1 MPTQN
6 AASEVVLELQVS
18 PGSVQ
23 LALTLLKELPVSA
36 YPDQLV
42 DVTSLRPLNPG
53 DLMPTLRSVGWYPTV
68 SLLISDTAIAFAA
81 AAAEWVA
88 EGARLVLAAGGG
100 GAPRGGAMPLPP
112 PAPEWVAVGAL
123 LVLAPATSAVP
134 ASRPIAGSTAAK
146 E

>member
-6 AASEVVLELQVS
+6 AASEVVRELQVA
-18 PGSVQ
+18 PGSFQ

-42 DVTSLRPLNPG
+42 EVTSLRPLKPG
-53 DLMPTLRSVGWYPTV
+53 DVTPTLWLVGWYPTV
-68 SLLISDTAIAFAA
+68 SFLISEIAIAFAA

-88 EGARLVLAAGGG
+88 A
-100 GAPRGGAMPLPP
+100 
-112 PAPEWVAVGAL
+112 GAL
-123 LVLAPATSAVP
+123 IVRALATAAVP
-134 ASRPIAGSTAAK
+134 ASRPIAGITAAK